1 MNYSAWRRSYN
12 RQRVKLLRKNENDI
26 ASLLRSLRK
35 AIYIPDEVDAK
46 FERQVEGVLET
57 YTGAYEQTLLANIE
71 RAASFEA
78 EGVKLQGVPFVE
90 AAITAGLAAHL
101 LAHVPDAQVLAEQAL
116 GRNLPSGM
124 TLSGRIWDLRYERDI
139 TAIIR
144 NGIASNFNAET
155 ISRQLD
161 GFVLPGR
168 QVTTPTPY
176 GRSLN
181 FDSMRLARTEVMR
194 AYRET
199 AKEALGRSPWVTA
212 LIWRR
217 TGQDECA
224 ECDVLEGNRYGPSDV
239 IPMDPHPQ
247 CACILEQEAMSDTQ
261 WSRALD
267 DYMTTG
273 RDELGIAGWLAA

>member
-124 TLSGRIWDLRYERDI
+124 TLSGRIWDLRYE
-139 TAIIR
+139 
-144 NGIASNFNAET
+144 
-155 ISRQLD
+155 QLD